1 MKKTTLK
8 KFVALAMCVTMCVSM
23 AVGCG
28 KKEETTAEKGG
39 KTTIEWWTPNWDE
52 VESREMAAE
61 FEKEHPDIKVEIVVT
76 DWDTYKSKITTAISA
91 DNAPEVCTMLLTDVA
106 PFATKGLL
114 EPLDELGK
122 TAGIDFDDIVK
133 PALDITSVDGKEYG
147 VPFRYD
153 GSGIYYNID
162 MLKAAGYDAF
172 PETWDEMVEMSKKL
186 SKDGVYG
193 FAWPLGNQA
202 NATTRF
208 VQQIYTYGGDV
219 LDADGKCLL
228 NTKESKAALGNI
240 VDSIKE
246 GYAAPGSSEFDN
258 TTMRESFGQGNLAF
272 LLSGPFDVDTLKTDY
287 PELNFAT
294 AVIPGID
301 GMGVTTANGWCVA
314 LAAKSENKE
323 AAAEFIA
330 YITTPENQAR
340 LTDSFPA
347 SKTAMEYEKFATE
360 ELKPFMEQ
368 LNNSKAEPS
377 YERWSEMEPI
387 IFQYMQNAVS
397 GSMSVDEACEAMTK
411 DIDVLL
417 AN

>member
-1 MKKTTLK
+1 MLQ
-8 KFVALAMCVTMCVSM
+8 CVFLWQW
-23 AVGCG
+23 AVE